1 MTAEEYN
8 KSVKELMTI
17 PGVARSIADD
27 LIQLGIKK
35 VSDLKDKDPERLYS
49 KSNRQAGI
57 IQDKNV
63 LYMFRCAVYFASN
76 ETHDTE
82 KLKWSNWK

>member
-17 PGVARSIADD
+17 PGVARSIAED
-27 LIQLGIKK
+27 LIQLGIKR

-49 KSNRQAGI
+49 RSNR
-57 IQDKNV
+57 QDKNV